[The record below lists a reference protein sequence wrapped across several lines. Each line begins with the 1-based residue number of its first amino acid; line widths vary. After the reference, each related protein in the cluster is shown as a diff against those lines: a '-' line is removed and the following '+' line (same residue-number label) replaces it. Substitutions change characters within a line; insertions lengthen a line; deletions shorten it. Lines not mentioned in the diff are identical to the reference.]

1 MARLYLYGYMYI
13 NQQKEVIEM
22 KKFNIGHITGLTV
35 NAAEAMV
42 DKAKKDIPAATN
54 TGKTGIK
61 SWGNAVKDNYK
72 TTRKGEVVVDTEVVF
87 NSFGEL
93 NQKEGK

>member
-1 MARLYLYGYMYI
+1 
-13 NQQKEVIEM
+13 M

-42 DKAKKDIPAATN
+42 DKAKKDIPAVTN
-54 TGKTGIK
+54 TGKTGLK

-72 TTRKGEVVVDTEVVF
+72 TTRKGEVVIPTESTVKRITTMPVLETF
-87 NSFGEL
+87 VSEKAKRPTL
-93 NQKEGK
+93 KLINQEEGK